1 MEPIP
6 RTQRTI
12 HDDSK
17 SMGRRFVDL
26 AKFLSTLKSD
36 LDLANVTAPPFFLAP
51 SSVVENPGSWA
62 KRPTLFSAP
71 TKELDPAKRSLSV
84 LQLFLAGLRNQLYV
98 AGAPNV
104 SIKKPLNA
112 FLGELFLAS
121 WTEGDSSSKLVVEQ
135 VSHHPPITAMHI
147 SSPDGIR
154 ADGYGRVE
162 MTFNGNINIRQIGH
176 AIIHIDRFD
185 EDYLVPLT
193 DVTVRGFM
201 SACLYPEIIGTYTIV
216 SSSGY
221 ISEIDFSGSGLFRG
235 KKNSFEARIYHQDEP
250 KKPCYKLSG
259 VWSEGWKITDGKGKL
274 IEEYTVDPETLA
286 SMNIDPL
293 DEQDSRESR
302 RAWGDVISALEQG
315 NYRDASAAKHEVEE
329 AQRQKRREEKVHG
342 KTWEPLLFRS
352 VSGEEHKVFHELA
365 KGTKWKLQDHETKG
379 VWRIDDE
386 SVERMRK
393 QDGQITI

>member
-1 MEPIP
+1 MAPIP
-6 RTQRTI
+6 KTQNTI

-26 AKFLSTLKSD
+26 AKFLSSLKSD

-62 KRPTLFSAP
+62 KRPCLFTAP
-71 TKELDPAKRSLSV
+71 TKELDPARRSLSV
-84 LQLFLAGLRNQLYV
+84 LQLFLAGLRSQLYV

-121 WTEGDSSSKLVVEQ
+121 WSEDDSSTDLVVEQ

-147 SSPDGIR
+147 ASKEHGIR

-162 MTFNGNINIRQIGH
+162 MTFNGNINIRQMGH
-176 AIIHIDRFD
+176 AIIHLDKFD

-193 DVTVRGFM
+193 DVTVRGFL

-221 ISEIDFSGSGLFRG
+221 VSEIDFSGAGLFRG
-235 KKNSFEARIYHQDEP
+235 KRNSFEARVYHKDTP
-250 KKPCYKLSG
+250 KKTCYKLCG
-259 VWSEGWKITDGKGKL
+259 VWSEGWKIVDSEGKSEMYS
-274 IEEYTVDPETLA
+274 IDSENLA
-286 SMNIDPL
+286 ARMKIDPV
-293 DEQDSRESR
+293 EKQDPRESR
-302 RAWGDVISALEQG
+302 RAWKDVTSALEQG

-329 AQRQKRREEKVHG
+329 CQRQKRREEKTQG
-342 KTWEPLLFRS
+342 KTWQPSLFKS
-352 VSGEEHKVFHELA
+352 SSGDEHGVFHQLA
-365 KGTKWKLQDHETKG
+365 KGTKWELHDVETRG
-379 VWRIDDE
+379 VWRLDE
-386 SVERMRK
+386 ESLEHMRGE
-393 QDGQITI
+393 D

>member
-1 MEPIP
+1 MEPISK
-6 RTQRTI
+6 TI

-17 SMGRRFVDL
+17 SMGSRFVDL
-26 AKFLSTLKSD
+26 AKFLSSLRSD

-62 KRPTLFSAP
+62 KRPCLFTAP

-84 LQLFLAGLRNQLYV
+84 LQLFLAGLRSQLYV

-121 WTEGDSSSKLVVEQ
+121 WREEDSSTELVVEQ

-147 SSPDGIR
+147 ASKEHGIR

-162 MTFNGNINIRQIGH
+162 MTFNGNINIRQMGH
-176 AIIHIDRFD
+176 AIIHLDKFD

-193 DVTVRGFM
+193 DVTVRGFL

-221 ISEIDFSGSGLFRG
+221 VSEIEFSGAGLFRG
-235 KKNSFEARIYHQDEP
+235 KRNSFEARVYHKDTP
-250 KKPCYKLSG
+250 KKTCYKLCG
-259 VWSEGWKITDGKGKL
+259 VWSEGWKIVDGKGMS
-274 IEEYTVDPETLA
+274 ETYNNSEHLA
-286 SMNIDPL
+286 AMDIDPV
-293 DEQDSRESR
+293 EKQSPRESR
-302 RAWGDVISALEQG
+302 RAWKDVISALEQG

-329 AQRQKRREEKVHG
+329 YQRQKRREEKAQG
-342 KTWEPLLFRS
+342 KTWQPSLFRS
-352 VSGEEHKVFHELA
+352 TPGDEHCVFHQLA
-365 KGTKWKLQDHETKG
+365 KGTKWQLHDAQTKG
-379 VWRIDDE
+379 VWRVHEE
-386 SVERMRK
+386 SLGRMR
-393 QDGQITI
+393 DEV